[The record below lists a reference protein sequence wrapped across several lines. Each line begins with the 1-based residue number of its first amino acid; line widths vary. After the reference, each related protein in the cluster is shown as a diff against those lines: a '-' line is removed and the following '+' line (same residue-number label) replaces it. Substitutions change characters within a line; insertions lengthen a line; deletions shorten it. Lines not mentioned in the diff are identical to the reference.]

1 MSEDEIKIHRGLNN
15 VYFDRTKTT
24 YINGKEGIL
33 EYRGFNIHDLAEKS
47 SFEEVSYLLLYGKL
61 PTSAELET
69 FNSSLKS
76 SRNIPGEIIDI
87 IKSLKDSHPMDVLRT
102 SVSALS
108 SFDEESGDK
117 SYEATMRKGIRL
129 TSQVPTIVMAH
140 NSLRNGKN
148 PVEPSKELSHA
159 ANFIYMLNG
168 ETPTESTANL
178 MDKDFIVHAD
188 HGSNA
193 SAFAAR
199 VCAGTQADLHSAI
212 TTGISVLSG
221 PSHGGA
227 AENVMK
233 MVKEVGSPDNAKD
246 YVINLQKSGERV
258 MGFGH
263 RVYKAEDPRAAQLRE
278 GVKFLSEEKGDPSW
292 YEILVA
298 VMDAM
303 KPYQRRGIYA
313 NVDFFAGVIY
323 HLLGI
328 PTDLFVPIFAVG
340 RIPGWTIQV
349 LEQYDNNILLRPLL
363 SYTGDHQQEYIPI
376 ENRK

>member
-140 NSLRNGKN
+140 NSL
-148 PVEPSKELSHA
+148 SLIH
-159 ANFIYMLNG
+159 I
-168 ETPTESTANL
+168 
-178 MDKDFIVHAD
+178 
-188 HGSNA
+188 
-193 SAFAAR
+193 
-199 VCAGTQADLHSAI
+199 
-212 TTGISVLSG
+212 
-221 PSHGGA
+221 
-227 AENVMK
+227 
-233 MVKEVGSPDNAKD
+233 
-246 YVINLQKSGERV
+246 
-258 MGFGH
+258 
-263 RVYKAEDPRAAQLRE
+263 
-278 GVKFLSEEKGDPSW
+278 
-292 YEILVA
+292 
-298 VMDAM
+298 
-303 KPYQRRGIYA
+303 
-313 NVDFFAGVIY
+313 
-323 HLLGI
+323 
-328 PTDLFVPIFAVG
+328 
-340 RIPGWTIQV
+340 
-349 LEQYDNNILLRPLL
+349 
-363 SYTGDHQQEYIPI
+363 
-376 ENRK
+376 

>member
-1 MSEDEIKIHRGLNN
+1 MSENKIKIHRGLNN

-168 ETPTESTANL
+168 ETPTESTATL

-246 YVINLQKSGERV
+246 YVVNLQKSGERV

-363 SYTGDHQQEYIPI
+363 SYTGEHKREYIPI

>member
-1 MSEDEIKIHRGLNN
+1 MSEEEIKIHRGLNN

-33 EYRGFNIHDLAEKS
+33 EYRGYNIHDLAENS

-61 PTSAELET
+61 PTSTDLES
-69 FNSSLKS
+69 FNSTLKS
-76 SRNIPGEIIDI
+76 SRKIPDEIIDI

-108 SFDEESGDK
+108 SFDEEAGDK
-117 SYEATMRKGIRL
+117 SYDATMRKGIRL

-140 NSLRNGKN
+140 NSLRNGKD

-168 ETPTESTANL
+168 ETPTESTSTL

-292 YEILVA
+292 YEILVS

-349 LEQYDNNILLRPLL
+349 LEQYENNILLRPLL
-363 SYTGDHQQEYIPI
+363 SYTGEHKQEYIPI